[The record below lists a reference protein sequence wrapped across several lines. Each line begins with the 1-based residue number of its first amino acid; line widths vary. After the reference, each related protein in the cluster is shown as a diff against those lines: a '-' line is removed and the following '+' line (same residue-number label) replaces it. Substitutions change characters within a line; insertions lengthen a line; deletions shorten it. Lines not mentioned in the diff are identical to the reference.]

1 MPCVGS
7 PLQATDDDVQYA
19 YRLLLGR
26 EPDNAGYRG
35 ICDWV
40 RKGSV
45 GTLEPARNFMMS
57 AEFRAAQG
65 FGGGCVKWTWMAS
78 SSFHGRAIR

>member
-45 GTLEPARNFMMS
+45 GTLELARNFMMS